1 MQINREI
8 RTIIIIIIKEYLV
21 QLRKSIDSLM

>member
-8 RTIIIIIIKEYLV
+8 RTIIIIIKEYLV